1 MTRNI
6 DESTREVT
14 RLWTLAQPRV
24 SAFVT
29 SVVRD
34 FRDRDDL
41 MQDIAVAVFDSFD
54 RYDAKR
60 PFPKWA
66 LGVARNQFKVYLR
79 KQKRDRERLV
89 FDDDTVACVEQA
101 FAYESA
107 EELQKMEF
115 LQACVQ
121 ELDGRGRQLCELRY
135 QDELKPAAISESV
148 GLPGTA
154 VRKALQ
160 RIREQLRKCIERKAT
175 AEGVGR

>member
-1 MTRNI
+1 MTQGI
-6 DESTREVT
+6 DESNRQVA
-14 RLWTLAQPRV
+14 RLWTLAQPRI

-41 MQDIAVAVFDSFD
+41 MQDIAVAVFESFD
-54 RYDAKR
+54 SYDAKR
-60 PFPKWA
+60 PFPQWA
-66 LGVARNQFKVYLR
+66 LGVARNQFKTYLR
-79 KQKRDRERLV
+79 KRKRDHERLV
-89 FDDDTVACVEQA
+89 FDDETVACVESA
-101 FAYESA
+101 FANQST

-135 QDELKPAAISESV
+135 EDEQKPATISETV
-148 GLPGTA
+148 GMPGTA

-160 RIREQLRKCIERKAT
+160 RIREQLRQCVERKAA
-175 AEGVGR
+175 AEGLGQ